1 MKNPNITDDKIEEA
15 SDEMQL
21 NEIIQDISRYYTN
34 EFDKRSINLSGGQKQ
49 RLAILEILTF
59 DAPFII
65 LDNRSVLW
73 IYGRR
78 RCLKRN
84 SGFTFLKWNRTKLKI
99 MKNQPLFRNEIHK
112 DRKGVRTLS
121 YDMEKF
127 VKSVKIL
134 TVIVWTSLFTLI
146 IRVFTFHKL
155 FIDRIDR
162 IVGDGI
168 KIDLAGDS
176 SSALPLREQEKQYG
190 FIINRIAGERID
202 RKNDT

>member
-84 SGFTFLKWNRTKLKI
+84 SGFTFLK
-99 MKNQPLFRNEIHK
+99 
-112 DRKGVRTLS
+112 
-121 YDMEKF
+121 
-127 VKSVKIL
+127 
-134 TVIVWTSLFTLI
+134 
-146 IRVFTFHKL
+146 
-155 FIDRIDR
+155 
-162 IVGDGI
+162 
-168 KIDLAGDS
+168 
-176 SSALPLREQEKQYG
+176 
-190 FIINRIAGERID
+190 
-202 RKNDT
+202 